1 MRADLLA
8 LTPESLAALA
18 NRGLVK
24 RAQKELGRGN
34 APTISE
40 DDGGVVRAEFPDE
53 VTTTLPPGTALQDA
67 DCSCGARGKCRH
79 RVALVLAYQT
89 WASEQGD
96 GEAAAE
102 AAPSDE
108 AWSPG
113 GITDE
118 ALSEAL
124 GKRVLTL
131 ARRRIRDGMVA
142 ELVREPPPS
151 ARLPTCTVRFLVPN
165 DVSYAHCD
173 CELGGGCAHVA
184 LAVWAFRDGDERGS
198 NNAQLGGRDDAGPD
212 LSVLEP
218 AETLLH
224 ELLVEGVSSAPT
236 SLAQHFARARA
247 GVQAQRLTWVN
258 DLLDDL
264 DSTLEAYR
272 GRSARYR
279 EEVAAGLLAEMGGRI
294 RAARSAKELPPRFL
308 LGAGEASETR
318 LDHIRLVSLGA
329 RLDGDES
336 RREATVWL
344 ADPDT
349 ATVLMLVK
357 EWTFDEKET
366 IPSNQALAR
375 RLAAYRV
382 PLGTIATGQV
392 VTRVARRRANRR
404 LYLGRGSGIQSTSL
418 SPQHG
423 DFQALP
429 APVLVRDLSKLAEAF
444 RGRPPR
450 MLRPRILTEDF
461 HAVCISDVGPVRYA
475 PGEQALV
482 VQVLDEAGSPLTL
495 ISRYRS
501 ASPGGLSALADAMQ
515 SLPTVVCGVVRRS
528 ALGMEMDPVS
538 VICDK
543 GMVVPDLAAGG
554 GPESVLGGIE
564 RPGTPMEEALRAA
577 AAQLDSGVHHGL
589 RAVPSTWNRSLRLA
603 AKRLEELGL
612 GKVSGCMV
620 ALADKAKAVEGAPD
634 EAARAWLD
642 AAIRVQ
648 LALELI

>member
-34 APTISE
+34 VPTITE
-40 DDGGVVRAEFPDE
+40 DADGVVCAEFADG
-53 VTTTLPPGTALQDA
+53 VITSLPQGTSLADA
-67 DCSCGARGKCRH
+67 GCTCGARGKCRH

-89 WASEQGD
+89 WAADQGD
-96 GEAAAE
+96 GAAE
-102 AAPSDE
+102 VAPAAE
-108 AWSPG
+108 EWSPG
-113 GITDE
+113 GIDDE
-118 ALSEAL
+118 AIIEAL
-124 GKRVLTL
+124 GKRVVAL
-131 ARRRIRDGMVA
+131 ARRRVSNGMVV
-142 ELVREPPPS
+142 ELVRDPPPS

-173 CELGGGCAHVA
+173 CELGGGCEHVA
-184 LAVWAFRDGDERGS
+184 IAVWAFRDGDERGS

-212 LSVLEP
+212 LSVLAP
-218 AETLLH
+218 AEALLH
-224 ELLVEGVSSAPT
+224 ELLLEGVSSAPT

-247 GVQAQRLTWVN
+247 GVQAQRLTWVD

-264 DSTLEAYR
+264 DGTLQAYR
-272 GRSARYR
+272 SRSARYR
-279 EEVAAGLLAEMGGRI
+279 EEVAAGLLTELGGRI
-294 RAARSAKELPPRFL
+294 RAARSARELPPRFL
-308 LGAGEASETR
+308 LGAGEASETK

-329 RLDGDES
+329 RLSGDES

-357 EWTFDEKET
+357 EWTFGEKET
-366 IPSNQALAR
+366 IPSNQELAR

-423 DFQALP
+423 DFLSLP
-429 APVLVRDLSKLAEAF
+429 SPVLVRDLAKLAEAF

-461 HAVCISDVGPVRYA
+461 HVVCINEVGPVRYA

-482 VQVLDEAGSPLTL
+482 VEVLDEAGNPLTL

-501 ASPGGLSALADAMQ
+501 ASPGALSALADAMQ

-528 ALGMEMDPVS
+528 SLGMEMDPVS
-538 VICDK
+538 ILCDK
-543 GMVVPDLAAGG
+543 GMVVPDLAEGG
-554 GPESVLGGIE
+554 GPESELGGIQ

-577 AAQLDSGVHHGL
+577 AVQLDSGVHHGI
-589 RAVPSTWNRSLRLA
+589 RAAPSTWNGSLRA
-603 AKRLEELGL
+603 AARRLEELGL
-612 GKVSGCMV
+612 SKVSGQLV
-620 ALADKAKAVEGAPD
+620 ALADTAKAVEARP
-634 EAARAWLD
+634 AAAANAWLD